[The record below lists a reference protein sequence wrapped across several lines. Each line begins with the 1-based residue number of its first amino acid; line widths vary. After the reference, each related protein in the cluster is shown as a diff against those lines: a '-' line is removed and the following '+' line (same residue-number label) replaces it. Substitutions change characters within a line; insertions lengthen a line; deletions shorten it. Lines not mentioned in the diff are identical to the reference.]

1 MTYTPQQVHAAK
13 ILLER
18 RRVRSDLNKWAGH
31 CGFTPAHHHRVINR
45 ELEAVEKGENK
56 NLIICTP
63 PGSAKSTY
71 TSKLFPPVYIGRKA
85 GRSILACS
93 YSKDLV
99 VGFGRWCRN
108 TIEQQHSVLGYKL
121 NSDSR
126 AADDWETTNGGHYF
140 CAGVGAGIAGHRADL
155 GLIDDP
161 IGSEE
166 EAQSKLQRD
175 KVYDWYINDFL
186 PRLKPNASRV
196 IIANRRHEDDLV
208 GRILARE
215 PGKWRVIK
223 FPRVAVEDNDIL
235 GRMKGDRLWPEWFTQ
250 EQTDEAM
257 SNPRA
262 SGIEQQEPS
271 PEDGDFFH
279 ADWLREYSMEDLE
292 KVEDELNIYASS
304 DHTVSKKQDADLT
317 CIGAFGVDSRKNIY
331 ILPDVIWKRMDTKEA
346 VDAMM
351 ALGRRRRPL
360 AWAAEGAHIEKA
372 IGPFLREQMNAEQ
385 VYFQINELSSS
396 KDKMTKAQSIQG
408 RMATGKVFFPKFASW
423 YPTARREI
431 LMFPNG
437 KNDDF
442 VDFIANIGRLL
453 DKIVKPSAPAVA
465 APTVPI
471 LSARWLKAGMRRREG
486 QVALRKRGF

>member
-1 MTYTPQQVHAAK
+1 MPTLQQQEAAR

-18 RRVRSDLNKWAGH
+18 RKIRGDLNLWAKH
-31 CGFTPAHHHRVINR
+31 CGFQPAKHHEVINK
-45 ELEAVEKGENK
+45 ELEAVEQGKNK
-56 NLIICTP
+56 YLIICTP

-71 TSKLFPPVYIGRKA
+71 TSKLFPPVFIGRKA

-99 VGFGRWCRN
+99 NGFGRWCRN
-108 TIEQQHSVLGYKL
+108 IIEQQSTVLGYEL

-126 AADDWETTNGGHYF
+126 AADDWETSNGGHYF

-215 PGKWRVIK
+215 LGKWRVIK

-257 SNPRA
+257 QNARA

-271 PEDGDFFH
+271 PDDGDFFK
-279 ADWLREYSMEDLE
+279 ADTLLTYTLDEYLR
-292 KVEDELNIYASS
+292 VQDELMIYGSS
-304 DHTVSKKQDADLT
+304 DHAVSKKQEADNS
-317 CIGAFGVDSRKNIY
+317 CIGGFGVDSQKNIWV
-331 ILPDVIWKRMDTKEA
+331 LPDLEWKKMDTKEQ

-351 ALGRRRRPL
+351 RFASRHQVML
-360 AWAAEGAHIEKA
+360 WAAENAHIEKA
-372 IGPFLREQMNAEQ
+372 IGPFLKDRMVADN
-385 VYFQINELSSS
+385 VYFTIETLSSS
-396 KDKMTKAQSIQG
+396 KDKRTKAASIEG
-408 RMATGKVFFPKFASW
+408 RMSTFKVKFPSFASW
-423 YPTARREI
+423 WPAARREL
-431 LMFPNG
+431 LMFDNG

-442 VDFIANIGRLL
+442 VDFMGNIGRLL
-453 DKIVKPSAPAVA
+453 NIVIKPAPPAKPVVEESFFSAKRMKQ
-465 APTVPI
+465 
-471 LSARWLKAGMRRREG
+471 SMRTKE
-486 QVALRKRGF
+486 ASKSLRKRDF